1 MRRAAILAAASGL
14 AVLALLP
21 GSAAAHTT
29 RSCGQINGVP
39 IHAHNLSCS
48 TARHIY
54 RADMAGNLPAGWSC
68 SASLARC
75 YRGEVGG
82 SSEYM

>member
-1 MRRAAILAAASGL
+1 MRRAAILAAASSL
-14 AVLALLP
+14 AVLGLLP

-39 IHAHNLSCS
+39 IHAHNLNCS
-48 TARHIY
+48 TACHIY
-54 RADMAGNLPAGWSC
+54 RADMAGNLPASWSC

-75 YRGEVGG
+75 YRGEVGD